1 MKMSSSSSHK
11 AFTIVAIM
19 FLLLSTGFSR
29 NLMRSTTSGDG
40 FASPPSP
47 FEESEGK
54 SREMIE
60 LDYDDAGPNTNRSG
74 VLLPTPEPAAPT
86 PQP

>member
-1 MKMSSSSSHK
+1 MSSSSSQK
-11 AFTIVAIM
+11 AFTIVALL

-29 NLMRSTTSGDG
+29 KLMQSTTTGDG
-40 FASPPSP
+40 FASPSPPSP
-47 FEESEGK
+47 FEESGGK

-74 VLLPTPEPAAPT
+74 VILPTPDPDAPA